1 MGMTRS
7 VAEVLIVDDEER
19 NCRLLEA
26 LLQPEGYVTR
36 RAAGGREALASVAE
50 EPPDLI
56 LLDLRMPEMNGSQ
69 VATALK
75 ADPATRSIPIIM
87 VTAQTD
93 REARLAALDAGTED
107 FLTKPV
113 DRAELWLR
121 VRNLLRLKELNDFL
135 ADHRALL
142 EAEVQAR
149 TVELQRF
156 RTAMDS
162 TADAILLVD
171 RDTMLFVEVN
181 ATASDMLGYSREEL
195 LKLGP
200 RDLEP
205 TSAVPIARPQG
216 GARHGTTRS
225 RETVRRK
232 DGSSLAVEAH
242 RHVQRFGDDWIIV
255 SVLRD
260 ITEREEASRQL
271 EHLAHFDA
279 LTGLPNRARFSDTL
293 KQSLLI
299 GSPPGLDTAVLF
311 IGLDHFKNVNDTL
324 GHAVG
329 DELLV
334 QVSQRLVRCLHDGD
348 TVGRIGGDEFAVILV
363 MEDGVKGAALIAR
376 KVQDAL
382 REPFQLNGHE
392 LTVKASIGI
401 TIHPDD
407 ADEPETLIKY
417 ADTAM
422 CQAKQAGRDTIR
434 FFTTKMN
441 TDALGRLDLEIAL
454 RRAVKNGEFVL
465 HYQPKARLEDGT
477 IAGFEALLRWERPG
491 HGLVPPS
498 AFIPA
503 LEESGLIVD
512 VGSWVIDTVC
522 RQIDRWRHSAVGS
535 VHVSLNVAGRQFMEG
550 DLEGDV
556 QRALEA
562 HGVPAHLVELE
573 LTESTLMVNTDRTIA
588 TLRNLR
594 ALGVTIS
601 IDDFGTGYSS
611 LAYLRRFPIDKLK
624 IDISFIR
631 EITTNT
637 DDAAISLAIIK
648 MAHSLNMDVI
658 AEGVET
664 EAQLSYL
671 RRHRCDQMQGYYF
684 RKPLP
689 VLAVEELLLAG
700 EGLPARPRSE
710 PSAATLLLVDD
721 DPHVL
726 LALQMLLGDDGY
738 RILTAASALEGFN
751 MLALEDV
758 QVILCDQRMP
768 DMTGTEFLARVKE
781 MHPEALRILL
791 TSGDDESALIAS
803 INRGEVYRYY
813 TKPWDAAELRNNL
826 RQAFRHYWNLQDS
839 RTGWRTA
846 APESEAGG
854 RSEHP
859 ASSNEMHHC

>member
-1 MGMTRS
+1 VIPSPG
-7 VAEVLIVDDEER
+7 EVLIVDDDER

-26 LLQPEGYVTR
+26 LLRPEGYVTR
-36 RAAGGREALASVAE
+36 RAAGGREALTSVADA
-50 EPPDLI
+50 PPDLI
-56 LLDLRMPEMNGSQ
+56 LLDLRMPEMDGSQ
-69 VATALK
+69 VAATLK
-75 ADPATRSIPIIM
+75 ADPATRNIPIIM

-121 VRNLLRLKELNDFL
+121 VRNLLRLKDLNDFL
-135 ADHRALL
+135 AHHEALL

-149 TVELQRF
+149 TSQLQRF
-156 RTAMDS
+156 RTAMDA
-162 TADAILLVD
+162 TGDAIFLVD

-181 ATASDMLGYSREEL
+181 ATASDMLGYTQEEL

-200 RDLEP
+200 QDLDP
-205 TSAVPIARPQG
+205 TSASLMARLQG
-216 GARHGTTRS
+216 GAGHGTTRS
-225 RETVRRK
+225 TETVRRK

-242 RHVQRFGDDWIIV
+242 RQLQRFGDEWIIV

-260 ITEREEASRQL
+260 ITEREEAGRRL

-279 LTGLPNRARFSDTL
+279 LTGLPNRTLFYDTL
-293 KQSLLI
+293 KQSLLVR
-299 GSPPGLDTAVLF
+299 SPRRWDTAVLL
-311 IGLDHFKNVNDTL
+311 IDLDHFKNVNDTL

-329 DELLV
+329 DELLI
-334 QVSQRLVRCLHDGD
+334 QVSQRLVRCLRDGA

-363 MEDGVKGAALIAR
+363 AEDGVKEATLIAR
-376 KVQDAL
+376 RVQDAL

-392 LTVKASIGI
+392 LAVTASIGI

-422 CQAKQAGRDTIR
+422 YQAKQAGRDTLR
-434 FFTTKMN
+434 FFTTQMN
-441 TDALGRLDLEIAL
+441 SDALARLELEIAL
-454 RRAVKNGEFVL
+454 RRAVKNDEFVL

-477 IAGFEALLRWERPG
+477 IAGLEALLRWERPG

-512 VGSWVIDTVC
+512 VGSWVIDAVC
-522 RQIDRWRHSAVGS
+522 RQIDRWRHTAVGP
-535 VHVSLNVAGRQFMEG
+535 VHVSLNVAGRQLVEG

-556 QRALEA
+556 RRAIEA
-562 HGVPAHLVELE
+562 HRVPAYLLELE
-573 LTESTLMVNTDRTIA
+573 LTESTLMVNTERTIA
-588 TLRNLR
+588 TLENLR
-594 ALGVTIS
+594 ALGVQIS

-637 DDAAISLAIIK
+637 DDAAISLAIIH

-664 EAQLSYL
+664 EAQLAYL

-684 RKPLP
+684 RMPLP
-689 VLAVEELLLAG
+689 VLVVEELLLAG
-700 EGLPARPRSE
+700 EGLPASTQSD
-710 PSAATLLLVDD
+710 PSRATLLLVDD

-726 LALQMLLGDDGY
+726 LALQMLLDDDGY
-738 RILTAASALEGFN
+738 RILTAISALEGLN
-751 MLALEDV
+751 MLALHDV
-758 QVILCDQRMP
+758 QVIICDERMP
-768 DMTGTEFLARVKE
+768 DITGIEFLARVKE
-781 MHPEALRILL
+781 MHPQALRILL
-791 TSGDDESALIAS
+791 TSGADDGALIAS
-803 INRGEVYRYY
+803 INQGEVYRYY

-826 RQAFRHYWNLQDS
+826 RQAFRHYWNRQNAS
-839 RTGWRTA
+839 TGWRATV
-846 APESEAGG
+846 PESGTQVALE
-854 RSEHP
+854 RP
-859 ASSNEMHHC
+859 AS